1 MVVRQTR
8 LIAALLLATIVAIAG
23 GMVLWLC
30 ADHPIAVGLHNIR
43 AGRAAL
49 TFIGYAGLWSFAF
62 DRATRVKRWRRNVLR
77 AGGVLVTSW
86 IGLLVLVL
94 ALQMMAL
101 AEAVGHPVDRDAG
114 YAAVV
119 AILLLVK
126 ANLLPKSR
134 PAWFNGV
141 ALPIFAGDP
150 VIWRRVHRA
159 SALRLAALG
168 VGTLL
173 VTIVRPPGIEPLPIV
188 MRLLMAELI
197 IASLHGL
204 WLTHRQRFRPITP

>member
-8 LIAALLLATIVAIAG
+8 LIAALLLGTIVALAAG
-23 GMVLWLC
+23 SVLWLGT
-30 ADHPIAVGLHNIR
+30 DHPMAIGR
-43 AGRAAL
+43 QDMSAGRAAM
-49 TFIGYAGLWSFAF
+49 TFVGYATFWSFAF
-62 DRATRVKRWRRNVLR
+62 DRATRVRRWRRNVLR
-77 AGGVLVTSW
+77 AGGVLATSW

-101 AEAVGHPVDRDAG
+101 ADAMGHPVDREAG
-114 YAAVV
+114 YAAVI

-150 VIWRRVHRA
+150 IVWRRVHRS
-159 SALRLAALG
+159 SALRLALLG
-168 VGTLL
+168 AATLL

-188 MRLLMAELI
+188 LRLLMAELV

-204 WLTHRQRFRPITP
+204 WLTHRPRLRPLTP